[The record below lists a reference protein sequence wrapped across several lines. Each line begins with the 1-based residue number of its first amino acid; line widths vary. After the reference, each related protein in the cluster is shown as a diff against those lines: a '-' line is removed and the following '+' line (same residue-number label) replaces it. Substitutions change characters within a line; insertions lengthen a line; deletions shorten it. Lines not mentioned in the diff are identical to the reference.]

1 MAIPRGKARETILQ
15 SAEGLVKERGASAV
29 TVEAVAKAA
38 GSAKGLVHYHFKT
51 KLGLLGAVM
60 ERIAQSRTREWL
72 AALEPGSP
80 QSAAERSWNLLT
92 DESVNGV
99 TLAWHTLLQSGDV
112 FVDQSVKNIVNKFSR
127 ALGDAFVRLLKEDMH
142 LAPTVPNEEVG
153 WLMTAVIDGIGM
165 QLLAGASEQEL
176 QGAYAAAWL
185 GVLSLT
191 VPQGS

>member
-1 MAIPRGKARETILQ
+1 MTIPRGQARETILQ
-15 SAEGLVKERGASAV
+15 SAEGLVRKCGASAV

-51 KLGLLGAVM
+51 KLGLLGAVLD
-60 ERIAQSRTREWL
+60 RLAQARTRAWL
-72 AALEPGSP
+72 TALEPRAA

-92 DESVNGV
+92 DESVNGI

-112 FVDQSVKNIVNKFSR
+112 FADQPVKNVVNEFSR
-127 ALGDAFVRLLKEDMH
+127 SLGNALVRLLKEDMR
-142 LAPTVPNEEVG
+142 LVPTVPNEEIG
-153 WLMTAVIDGIGM
+153 WFMTAVIDGIGL

-176 QGAYAAAWL
+176 QEAYATAWL

-191 VPQGS
+191 TPA